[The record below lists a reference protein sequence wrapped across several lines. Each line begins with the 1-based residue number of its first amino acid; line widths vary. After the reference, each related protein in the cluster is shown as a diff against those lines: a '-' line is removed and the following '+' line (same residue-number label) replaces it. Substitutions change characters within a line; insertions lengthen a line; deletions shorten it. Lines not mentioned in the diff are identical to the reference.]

1 MKDRIWRLPPCPP
14 YDVESTESWLSDMA
28 AEGWMLEPDDFFF
41 GIASFRKTD
50 PAPVRYRLE
59 ASPKKVSAWDD
70 DGGVPDREA
79 WELNT
84 DCGWEYAGRRGQFFI
99 YRTADAG
106 VRELHTDPQV
116 QALAIKAVEKRR
128 LGNILLLA
136 AFWLLQFLTHFWQ
149 GYSFLLFAVKAGLP
163 TILLLGLVFLGALA
177 FWIGEIRYLQGL
189 KRRLKEGA
197 PPDHRK
203 NWKKIRRRWFGS
215 RVLFWVLFILLI
227 VLLLGLLGVELEHRD
242 RIPRSEYPGKPPFAT
257 LADFAEGEYRE
268 LRNGM
273 LDAYTVKWSNA
284 FLKEGVEWFEHG
296 EIRRPDGAVLSGGLK
311 IAYYDAR
318 SEALAKLLAKE
329 LQRVDRASARK
340 DYEELAS
347 PDLGMDDT
355 AAYRSLAHFPCVVLR
370 KGNVV
375 LPALFSQTGHDTVI
389 LEEWARILADSLR

>member
-28 AEGWMLEPDDFFF
+28 AEGWMLEKDGFFLGF
-41 GIASFRKTD
+41 ATFERKD

-59 ASPKKVSAWDD
+59 ASPKRVGTWSD
-70 DGGVPDREA
+70 DGGIPDREA
-79 WELNT
+79 RELNE

-203 NWKKIRRRWFGS
+203 DWKKIRRRWFGS
-215 RVLFWVLFILLI
+215 RVLFCVLFILLI

-273 LDAYTVKWSNA
+273 LDAYAVKWSNA

-375 LPALFSQTGHDTVI
+375 LHALFYQTGNDTVI